1 MVAAEYGLPPP
12 SLSAL
17 ALGELHTFS
26 ALMMTC
32 LKVKSEPGLKQFTSS
47 LGEKQQRNSKME
59 GAGAVSYL
67 AQVGRKVPGVGGSRQ

>member
-12 SLSAL
+12 ALSAL

-47 LGEKQQRNSKME
+47 LGEKQQRIKE
-59 GAGAVSYL
+59 
-67 AQVGRKVPGVGGSRQ
+67 VGRRVVCKSLASGFLSRGSKH